1 MIRINLLKPGKKE
14 VSEAPAAP
22 EPEIREKKTQLPY
35 MLIFLLIIVLIG
47 ALFLIQKRELDNEK
61 ALLED
66 ARAEKQSLQYVL
78 AKLEE
83 MENQKQV
90 LSRKINLISRLKAR
104 QGTGVIIMDELSKN
118 LPDWVWLTE
127 VDYKEFNIHIKGKSL
142 SNNLIADFISNL
154 EESRYFS
161 NVNLISSTLRE
172 TRNNKYLEF
181 SLNTQFV
188 FPYTPVE
195 MEESV
200 KENSQ

>member
-35 MLIFLLIIVLIG
+35 MLIFLLVIVLIG

>member
-35 MLIFLLIIVLIG
+35 MLIFLLVIVLIG
-47 ALFLIQKRELDNEK
+47 ALFLIQKREIENERI
-61 ALLED
+61 LLED
-66 ARAEKQSLQYVL
+66 AKAEKQSLQYVL

-83 MENQKQV
+83 MEKQKQV

-104 QGTGVIIMDELSKN
+104 QGSGVIIMDELSKK

-127 VDYKEFNIHIKGKSL
+127 VDFKDFNIHIKGKAL
-142 SNNLIADFISNL
+142 SNNLIADYISNL
-154 EESRYFS
+154 EESQYFN
-161 NVNLISSTLRE
+161 NVSLISSTLRE

-188 FPYTPVE
+188 FPYTPIE
-195 MEESV
+195 TEESV

>member
-35 MLIFLLIIVLIG
+35 MLIFLLVFVLIG
-47 ALFLIQKRELDNEK
+47 ALYLIQKRETDNER

-66 ARAEKQSLQYVL
+66 AKAEKQSLQYVT

-83 MENQKQV
+83 MEKQKQV
-90 LSRKINLISRLKAR
+90 LSRKINLINRLKAR
-104 QGTGVIIMDELSKN
+104 QGTGVIIMDELSRN

-127 VDYKEFNIHIKGKSL
+127 VDFKDFNILIKGKSL
-142 SNNLIADFISNL
+142 SNNLIADYISNL
-154 EESRYFS
+154 EGSKYFS
-161 NVNLISSTLRE
+161 NVSLISSTLRE

>member
-35 MLIFLLIIVLIG
+35 MLIFLLLIVLIG
-47 ALFLIQKRELDNEK
+47 ALFLIQKREIDNER

-66 ARAEKQSLQYVL
+66 AKAEKQSLQYVL

-83 MENQKQV
+83 MEQQKQV

-104 QGTGVIIMDELSKN
+104 QGSGVIIMDELSKK

-127 VDYKEFNIHIKGKSL
+127 VDFKDFNIHIKGKAL
-142 SNNLIADFISNL
+142 SNNLIADYISNL
-154 EESRYFS
+154 EESQYFN
-161 NVNLISSTLRE
+161 NVSLISSTLRE

-181 SLNTQFV
+181 SLNTRFV
-188 FPYTPVE
+188 FPYTPIE
-195 MEESV
+195 TEESV

>member
-14 VSEAPAAP
+14 VSEAPAVT

-35 MLIFLLIIVLIG
+35 MLIFLLVIVLIG

-61 ALLED
+61 VLLED

-78 AKLEE
+78 AKLEK

-161 NVNLISSTLRE
+161 NVSLISSTLRE

-188 FPYTPVE
+188 FPYTPIE
-195 MEESV
+195 TGESV

>member
-35 MLIFLLIIVLIG
+35 MLIFLLVIVLIG
-47 ALFLIQKRELDNEK
+47 ALFLIQKRELDNER

-66 ARAEKQSLQYVL
+66 AKAEKQSLQYVL

-188 FPYTPVE
+188 FPYTPIE
-195 MEESV
+195 TGESI

>member
-35 MLIFLLIIVLIG
+35 MLIFLLVIVLIG

-154 EESRYFS
+154 EENRYFS